1 MVGVHVFD
9 STGAAY
15 DASQTR
21 DDIRDGDV
29 LVVESEGV
37 VGIMVAAW
45 PTAVTLRS
53 GAFHVLAEDAEW
65 SAIRAFA
72 DDEPRDYGPS
82 LKAAKLAAGAIAA
95 A

>member
-1 MVGVHVFD
+1 MVQVHRFETSGD
-9 STGAAY
+9 AY

-45 PTAVTLRS
+45 PTAVTQKL
-53 GAFHVLAEDAEW
+53 GAFHELASDAEW
-65 SAIRAFA
+65 SSLAAWA
-72 DDEPRDYGPS
+72 GEKPRDYGPS
-82 LKAAKLAAGAIAA
+82 VKAAELAIAA
-95 A
+95 LAAA